1 MPGDLQKLNFG
12 QIKSMIP
19 SLDSSVIR
27 WWSEIT
33 LDPWSGHHQDHDALW
48 NPPEIRKFSPGQ
60 EQAGQMGFSDC
71 VCSPWGQG
79 RSFYCTWK
87 AIVFPPTKSL
97 SLVLKTKLSQNGLSG
112 SSALSPASLCSWSIF
127 CLLCLSLLLFFLSNS
142 VSFTHFFSLCWG
154 APRGLP
160 SALVSFLLTFTI
172 LISPSI
178 PMAFHA
184 VFMQYFPN
192 LYQLIWNLYQDS
204 LPTENVIRFP
214 DLTSAQQS
222 P

>member
-1 MPGDLQKLNFG
+1 MSPPAHPTHTHAWSPSAIASCSTTGMPGDLQKLNFG

-87 AIVFPPTKSL
+87 AIVSFPSNQIPLLGIENKAFPRMASVAPQPCLLPPSAHEASSVCSVSCCSSFSSPILSPVLISSL
-97 SLVLKTKLSQNGLSG
+97 CVGVPPEVYLLLLSQ
-112 SSALSPASLCSWSIF
+112 F
-127 CLLCLSLLLFFLSNS
+127 
-142 VSFTHFFSLCWG
+142 
-154 APRGLP
+154 
-160 SALVSFLLTFTI
+160 
-172 LISPSI
+172 
-178 PMAFHA
+178 
-184 VFMQYFPN
+184 Y
-192 LYQLIWNLYQDS
+192 
-204 LPTENVIRFP
+204 
-214 DLTSAQQS
+214 
-222 P
+222 